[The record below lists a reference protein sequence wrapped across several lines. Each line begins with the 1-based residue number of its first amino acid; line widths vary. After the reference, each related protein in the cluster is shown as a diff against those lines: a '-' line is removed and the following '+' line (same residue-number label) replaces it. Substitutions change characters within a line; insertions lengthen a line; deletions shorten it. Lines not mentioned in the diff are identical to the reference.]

1 MNEEGWMYILLLLA
15 VSIIS
20 IMLYRKIV
28 ETRIINSDWY
38 KKEGFSQNEPLVYK
52 KNQDVYDDEFYVKS
66 YDKLNLPNRR
76 VPHELKIIIDT
87 TMATPANSVI
97 LDIGSGTGYTVNEL
111 TDLGFRTFGIDK
123 SNAMV
128 QYSKQRYDSIPV
140 KTGDVQNQMTFDRAS
155 FSHNLC
161 LYFTIYD
168 FEEKRT
174 LFKNCYFWLKPGG
187 YLVIH
192 LVDKNNFDTTI
203 PAKKDI
209 IFGSPQRYEDKRITD
224 QMIRFS
230 DFQYKSTYDFDSSS
244 SNVYITES
252 FTDSSNQKI
261 RENERVLYM
270 NDIQEILNLATLTG
284 FIPQGKIK
292 LKESTGDE
300 HQYLYFLERP
310 NSV

>member
-1 MNEEGWMYILLLLA
+1 MNEEVWMYILLVFA

-28 ETRIINSDWY
+28 ETQILKSDWY

-52 KNQDVYDDEFYVKS
+52 KNQDVYDDDFYAKT
-66 YDKLNLPNRR
+66 YDKINLPNRR
-76 VPHELKIIIDT
+76 VPRELKIIIDT
-87 TMATPANSVI
+87 TMATIDNSVI

-111 TDLGFRTFGIDK
+111 NDLGFRAFGIDK
-123 SNAMV
+123 SSAMV

-140 KTGDVQNQMTFDRAS
+140 KVGDVENQMTFDRSS
-155 FSHNLC
+155 FSHTLC

-174 LFKNCYFWLKPGG
+174 LFKNCYYWLKPGG

-192 LVDKNNFDTTI
+192 LVDKDNFDTTI

-224 QMIRFS
+224 QMIRFA
-230 DFQYKSTYDFDSSS
+230 DFQYKSTYEFNTSSP
-244 SNVYITES
+244 NVYITES
-252 FTDSSNQKI
+252 FTDSSNEKI

-292 LKESTGDE
+292 LKETDE

-310 NSV
+310 NSL